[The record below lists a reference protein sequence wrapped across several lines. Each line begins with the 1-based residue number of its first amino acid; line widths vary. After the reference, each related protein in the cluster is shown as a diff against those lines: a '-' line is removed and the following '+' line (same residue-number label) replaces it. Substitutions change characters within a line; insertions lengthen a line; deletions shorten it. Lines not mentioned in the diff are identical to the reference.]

1 MAKSLYETL
10 GISESADTSEIKK
23 AYKKL
28 AKKYHPD
35 LNKTKEGEEKFK
47 EINGAYEVLSDPS
60 KKSKYD
66 QFGDSMFGGQNFHD
80 FSQSQSH
87 HGGADL
93 NDILNS
99 MFAGG
104 GGFGGSG
111 FGGGGFGGMGGGFGG
126 QASMNLDIEAK
137 LNINFNTAILG
148 GKESVSI
155 NNESFSVKIPKGT
168 HNKDKLRIKGKGKSA
183 NGETGDLYLVIYI
196 NASYEYSRDGDD
208 LEKTINIS
216 LKDAL
221 FGEKVAIQ
229 TLHKEVKLKLPQ
241 NTKQSQKFR
250 IKGLGSENRK
260 SKQLGDLYVRVN
272 ILLPK
277 LEDFDDE
284 FKELLKKNLP

>member
-10 GISESADTSEIKK
+10 GINDNADVSEIKK

-47 EINGAYEVLSDPS
+47 EVSGAYEVLSDPS
-60 KKSKYD
+60 KKAQYD
-66 QFGDSMFGGQNFHD
+66 RHGDSMFGGQNFHD
-80 FSQSQSH
+80 FSQSQGS
-87 HGGADL
+87 HGGGDL

-99 MFAGG
+99 MFANGG
-104 GGFGGSG
+104 GGG

-155 NNESFSVKIPKGT
+155 GGNNFTVKIPKGT
-168 HNKDKLRIKGKGKSA
+168 NNKDKLRIKGQGKSA

-196 NASYEYSRDGDD
+196 NASYEYARDGDD
-208 LEKTINIS
+208 LEKSINIS

-221 FGEKVAIQ
+221 FGNKIAIQ
-229 TLHKEVKLKLPQ
+229 TLYKEVKLKLPE
-241 NTKQSQKFR
+241 NTKQNQKFR
-250 IKGLGSENRK
+250 IKELGVENRK
-260 SKQLGDLYVRVN
+260 SKQLGDLYVKVN

-284 FKELLKKNLP
+284 FKELLKTKLP

>member
-1 MAKSLYETL
+1 LAKSLYETL
-10 GISESADTSEIKK
+10 GINDNANMSEIKK

-35 LNKTKEGEEKFK
+35 LNKTKEAEEKFK
-47 EINGAYEVLSDPS
+47 EVSGAYEVLSDPS

-80 FSQSQSH
+80 FSQSQGH
-87 HGGADL
+87 HGGGDL

-99 MFAGG
+99 MFAN
-104 GGFGGSG
+104 GGS
-111 FGGGGFGGMGGGFGG
+111 GGFGGMGGGFGG
-126 QASMNLDIEAK
+126 HQMPVNLDIEAK

-148 GKESVSI
+148 GKESVGI
-155 NNESFSVKIPKGT
+155 NGENFAVKIPKGT
-168 HNKDKLRIKGKGKSA
+168 HNKDKLRIKGKGKSSG
-183 NGETGDLYLVIYI
+183 GETGDLYLVIYI

-216 LKDAL
+216 LKNAL
-221 FGEKVAIQ
+221 FGNKIAIQ

-241 NTKQSQKFR
+241 NTKQHQRFR

-260 SKQLGDLYVRVN
+260 TKEMGDLYVKVN

-277 LEDFDDE
+277 LEDFNDD
-284 FKELLKKNLP
+284 FKELLEKNLP

>member
-10 GISESADTSEIKK
+10 GINDNADVSEIKK

-47 EINGAYEVLSDPS
+47 EVSGAYEVLSDPS
-60 KKSKYD
+60 KKAQYD
-66 QFGDSMFGGQNFHD
+66 RHGDSMFGGQNFHD
-80 FSQSQSH
+80 FSQSQGR

-99 MFAGG
+99 MFANGG
-104 GGFGGSG
+104 GGG

-155 NNESFSVKIPKGT
+155 GGNNFTVKIPKGT
-168 HNKDKLRIKGKGKSA
+168 NNKDKLRIKGQGKSA

-196 NASYEYSRDGDD
+196 NASYEYARDGDD
-208 LEKTINIS
+208 LEKSINIS

-221 FGEKVAIQ
+221 FGNKIAIQ
-229 TLHKEVKLKLPQ
+229 TLYKEVKLKLPE
-241 NTKQSQKFR
+241 NTKQNQKFR
-250 IKGLGSENRK
+250 IKELGVENRK
-260 SKQLGDLYVRVN
+260 SKQLGDLYVKVN

-284 FKELLKKNLP
+284 FKELLKTKLP